1 VICLDAAAP
10 LIQPRGLGQRLA
22 ELRAGGVDAVLAT
35 VASIEHAR
43 YTLGVLAAW
52 HARARDGEFRLA
64 TSAAAIRDAKAA
76 GQVGIVLHLQGGAP
90 LEADVDLAHAFHALG
105 VRVVQLTYNFRNLI
119 GDGCL
124 ESADGGLSDFGRRV
138 VARLVE
144 LGVAVDVSHAGVRT
158 SLEAIE
164 AAPGSVIATHANARA
179 VCDTPRN
186 LTDDQIRGLAGSGG
200 VIGLCAF
207 PAFVTTDERPTLD
220 HLVDH
225 AAHIGGLVGPEHVGI
240 GLDFAEETEEEYD
253 YYGYD
258 PRWYPRPPWIY
269 PEGISGFVDFQ
280 NLRGALE
287 RRGFTAAEVDGILG
301 GNFLRVLERVWGG

>member
-1 VICLDAAAP
+1 M
-10 LIQPRGLGQRLA
+10 
-22 ELRAGGVDAVLAT
+22 DAVLAT
-35 VASIEHAR
+35 VASIEDAR

-52 HARARDGEFRLA
+52 HARERGGEFRLA
-64 TSAAAIRDAKAA
+64 TSAAAIRDAKTA
-76 GQVGIVLHLQGGAP
+76 GQVAIVLHFQGGAP
-90 LEADVDLAHAFHALG
+90 LEFDVGLADAFHALG

-124 ESADGGLSDFGRRV
+124 ESVDGGLSDFGRRV
-138 VARLVE
+138 LTRLVG
-144 LGVAVDVSHAGVRT
+144 LGVVVDISHAGVRT

-179 VCDTPRN
+179 VCETPRN
-186 LTDDQIRGLAGSGG
+186 LTDDQIRRLAASGG

-225 AAHIGGLVGPEHVGI
+225 AAYIGELVGLQHVGI
-240 GLDFAEETEEEYD
+240 GLDFAEETEEDYD

-258 PRWYPRPPWIY
+258 PRWYPRPPWVY
-269 PEGISGFVDFQ
+269 PEGIRGFFDFQ

-287 RRGFTAAEVDGILG
+287 RRGFTPAEVDGILG
-301 GNFLRVLERVWGG
+301 GNFLRVFERVWDGCT

>member
-1 VICLDAAAP
+1 MICLDAAAP
-10 LIQPRGLGQRLA
+10 LIQPRGLEQRLP

-35 VASIEHAR
+35 VAAIEDAR

-52 HARARDGEFRLA
+52 HARARGGEFRLA

-76 GQVGIVLHLQGGAP
+76 GQVAIVLHLQGGAP
-90 LEADVDLAHAFHALG
+90 LEFDVGLADAFHTLG

-124 ESADGGLSDFGRRV
+124 ESVDGGLSDFGRRV
-138 VARLVE
+138 VVRLAE
-144 LGVAVDVSHAGVRT
+144 LGVVVDVSHAGVRT

-164 AAPGSVIATHANARA
+164 VVPGSVIASHANARA
-179 VCDTPRN
+179 VCETPRN
-186 LTDDQIRGLAGSGG
+186 LTDDQIRRLAASGG

-225 AAHIGGLVGPEHVGI
+225 AAYIGELVGPQHVGI
-240 GLDFAEETEEEYD
+240 GLDFAEETEEDYD

-258 PRWYPRPPWIY
+258 PRWYPRPPWVY
-269 PEGISGFVDFQ
+269 PEGIRGFVDFQ
-280 NLRGALE
+280 NLRAALE
-287 RRGFTAAEVDGILG
+287 RRGFTAAEIGGILG
-301 GNFLRVLERVWGG
+301 GNFVGVFERVWGG

>member
-10 LIQPRGLGQRLA
+10 LIQPRRLEQRLV

-35 VASIEHAR
+35 VASIEDAR

-52 HARARDGEFRLA
+52 HARASRGEFRLA

-90 LEADVDLAHAFHALG
+90 LEADVDLADAFHALG

-144 LGVAVDVSHAGVRT
+144 LGVVVDVSHVGVRT

-186 LTDDQIRGLAGSGG
+186 LTDDQIRQLARSGG

-207 PAFVTTDERPTLD
+207 PSFVTTDARPTLD
-220 HLVDH
+220 HLVAH
-225 AAHIGGLVGPEHVGI
+225 AAYIGELVGPEHVGI
-240 GLDFAEETEEEYD
+240 GLDFAEETEEDYD

-258 PRWYPRPPWIY
+258 PRWYPRPPWVY
-269 PEGISGFVDFQ
+269 PEGIRGFFDFQ

-287 RRGFTAAEVDGILG
+287 RRGFTAAEVNGILG
-301 GNFLRVLERVWGG
+301 GNFLRALERIWGG

>member
-1 VICLDAAAP
+1 VTCLDAAAP
-10 LIQPRGLGQRLA
+10 LIQPRGLEERLA

-35 VASIEHAR
+35 VASIEDAR

-52 HARARDGEFRLA
+52 HARARRGGFRLA
-64 TSAAAIRDAKAA
+64 TSAAAIRAA
-76 GQVGIVLHLQGGAP
+76 RTAGEVAVVLHVQGGAP
-90 LEADVDLAHAFHALG
+90 LEADVDLADAYHALG

-124 ESADGGLSDFGRRV
+124 ESVDGGLSDLGQRV
-138 VARLVE
+138 VARLAE
-144 LGVAVDVSHAGVRT
+144 LGVVVDVSHAGVRT
-158 SLEAIE
+158 TLEAIE
-164 AAPGSVIATHANARA
+164 AAPGPVIATHANARA

-186 LTDDQIRGLAGSGG
+186 LTDEQIRRLAASGG

-207 PAFVTTDERPTLD
+207 PAFVTADEHPTID

-225 AAHIGGLVGPEHVGI
+225 AVYLSELVGPEHVGI
-240 GLDFAEETEEEYD
+240 GLDFAEETEEDYD

-269 PEGISGFVDFQ
+269 PEGIRGFADFQ

-287 RRGFTAAEVDGILG
+287 RRGFNSPEVEGILG
-301 GNFLRVLERVWGG
+301 GNFIGVFERVWGG